1 MLRQI
6 LWSGAGCAEFER
18 SCTCAGHGNGFWT
31 QRRGEK
37 SHKNS
42 QEFSNQK
49 PRCFRW
55 SLLRATNTILK
66 SAYFLSE
73 SVWFWRLS
81 AVSIF
86 DVFDEIFLESFL
98 WQAARR
104 VLSTLLASQLESLLR
119 QIMDAWR
126 AAKADFLFSEE
137 ASELRSRGTVS
148 CCQYIFGMESFHT

>member
-1 MLRQI
+1 MLPQI

-18 SCTCAGHGNGFWT
+18 SCTRAGHGNGFWT

-37 SHKNS
+37 SHNNS

-49 PRCFRW
+49 PRCFHG
-55 SLLRATNTILK
+55 SLLSAIYTILK
-66 SAYFLSE
+66 SESSCSE
-73 SVWFWRLS
+73 SVWFSRFS

-126 AAKADFLFSEE
+126 AAKADLF
-137 ASELRSRGTVS
+137 V
-148 CCQYIFGMESFHT
+148 